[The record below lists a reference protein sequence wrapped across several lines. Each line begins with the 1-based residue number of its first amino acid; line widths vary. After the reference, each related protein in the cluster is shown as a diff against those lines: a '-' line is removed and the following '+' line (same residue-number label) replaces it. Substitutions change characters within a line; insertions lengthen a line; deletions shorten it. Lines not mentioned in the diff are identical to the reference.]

1 MGGECFEIVSMADII
16 ARLLSKL
23 WIIKRVL
30 IELI

>member
-23 WIIKRVL
+23 WIIKEFSL
-30 IELI
+30 N